1 MNVKLMNS
9 KKKNLR
15 STTGRVVDSNT
26 IKTIEAME
34 SFKPDDIVVI
44 IHADDYKESFEKMMQ
59 RINKMDETVNEH
71 STYLNE
77 NIKPASKGFLGRFRK
92 SKDK

>member
-1 MNVKLMNS
+1 MNS

-77 NIKPASKGFLGRFRK
+77 NIKPVSKGFLGRFRK

>member
-1 MNVKLMNS
+1 MNS

-34 SFKPDDIVVI
+34 SFKPNDIVVI

-77 NIKPASKGFLGRFRK
+77 NIKPANTGFLGRFRK
-92 SKDK
+92 PKDK